1 VALQYPPHVV
11 AIACLYLAAL
21 LSTFEQGETQLPPGC
36 RSNREIV
43 AILGDHGPWEKT
55 FQAQVDDLEAIS
67 HALLDLLISQT
78 QNPSANTTPNTPSS
92 PSPHVS
98 RGTHHLAVPPLY
110 TSDQLMRLKIAM
122 RETEHPPRSR
132 TPILG
137 DGYNDLPDGADAI
150 GRNEGTVRFLFGPHG
165 GV

>member
-1 VALQYPPHVV
+1 MGPGRRSLKRKLTTLKVKPCTTIYCSFLFNGV
-11 AIACLYLAAL
+11 L
-21 LSTFEQGETQLPPGC
+21 LIPRLFLSFVGNQ
-36 RSNREIV
+36 
-43 AILGDHGPWEKT
+43 
-55 FQAQVDDLEAIS
+55 AIS

-98 RGTHHLAVPPLY
+98 RGAHNVVVPPSY
-110 TSDQLMRLKIAM
+110 SSDQLMRLKIAM

-137 DGYNDLPDGADAI
+137 DGYHDLPDGADAI

-165 GV
+165 GA